1 MTSSQAPT
9 TLLHAQQ
16 WAKLDPND
24 ATSSYVQ
31 SLIATVE
38 KKGGGSDDADADADA
53 AYNELKSLFPVAP
66 NTNVDN
72 YQLRLQPR
80 IGFGTAGLRG
90 HMQPGPLG

>member
-31 SLIATVE
+31 SLIAKVE
-38 KKGGGSDDADADADA
+38 KKRGGSDDADADA

-66 NTNVDN
+66 NTTVNN